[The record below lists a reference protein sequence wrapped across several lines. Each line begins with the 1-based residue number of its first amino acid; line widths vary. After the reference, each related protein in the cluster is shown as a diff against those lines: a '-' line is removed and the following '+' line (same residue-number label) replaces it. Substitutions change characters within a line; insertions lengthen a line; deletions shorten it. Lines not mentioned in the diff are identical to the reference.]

1 LLAPASMN
9 GYSRTRH
16 AGRLPRLPVISGRDM
31 LSRAAF
37 IYPQLHQGQTALG
50 DFGMRHSRICSRLRA
65 HRNSWS
71 PATRGYSIR
80 LRCELAE
87 SSFRCIG
94 CHSLD
99 SASSSM
105 TSRERPQR
113 PIYALPLTASR
124 VTVAAISSL
133 DPSRPSAALSYAR
146 SLFLRST
153 TQLPRHAPPSLSLGS
168 LRR

>member
-1 LLAPASMN
+1 
-9 GYSRTRH
+9 
-16 AGRLPRLPVISGRDM
+16 
-31 LSRAAF
+31 
-37 IYPQLHQGQTALG
+37 
-50 DFGMRHSRICSRLRA
+50 
-65 HRNSWS
+65 
-71 PATRGYSIR
+71 
-80 LRCELAE
+80 
-87 SSFRCIG
+87 
-94 CHSLD
+94 
-99 SASSSM
+99 M